1 MAKATAITLTRP
13 ATGTAGQTDT
23 TGLTDTTAER
33 ILVGVDVGGTKTQIV
48 VMRGRTEL
56 ANTVIATPSWRRYS
70 ETVDADDMANL
81 VRLVN
86 AELHKATATEPSNA
100 APAPAVLCVGLHG
113 ADTPAQTREAQ
124 RIVADG
130 FPGTALVVNDA
141 ELISH
146 AGTANTSMSLILGT
160 GAIVVGRAADGTLA
174 KADGYGWMLSDFG
187 SAPSLA
193 RESVRAILE
202 YAIDASEPEALAD
215 PLGALF
221 AKALDAATVTDI
233 SVAFTYRASETGWG
247 DLAPLVFEAL
257 EQGSMLAERVISLT
271 IGRIVACIN
280 AVLSQGAVGDA
291 VVAAGGVITHQ
302 PQFEGMLRRAML
314 EDCIR
319 PMRLEILRNPPVQ
332 GALAL
337 ARSL

>member
-1 MAKATAITLTRP
+1 MAKATTITLTRP
-13 ATGTAGQTDT
+13 TDT
-23 TGLTDTTAER
+23 AVPGPTDTAADR
-33 ILVGVDVGGTKTQIV
+33 IAVGVDVGGTKTQIT

-56 ANTVIATPSWRRYS
+56 ADTVIATPSWRRYS

-81 VRLVN
+81 VRLIN
-86 AELHKATATEPSNA
+86 AELGKATSSAPDTAARVPAT
-100 APAPAVLCVGLHG
+100 LCVGLHG

-124 RIVADG
+124 RIIADG

-146 AGTANTSMSLILGT
+146 AGDADTTMSLILGT

-202 YAIDASEPEALAD
+202 YAIDASEAEALSD

-221 AKALDAATVTDI
+221 AKELDAVTVTDI

-247 DLAPLVFEAL
+247 DLAPLVFQAL
-257 EQGSMLAERVISLT
+257 EQGSMLAERVVSLT

-302 PQFEGMLRRAML
+302 PQFERLLRRAML

-319 PMRLEILRNPPVQ
+319 PMRLEILRNPPVR